1 MDKLPE
7 RAVAIGLAL
16 TVCCAP
22 AWSWAE
28 PLKLAQGWSV
38 HINGGQVATDEAIAR
53 MEKSIDAPRFIVL
66 YTTADYGERET
77 VTTLRER
84 YPEAKI
90 FGMNVY
96 RGVFTSDGLHIGERG
111 SLAMMGFAG
120 GDLAFGVAAREVK
133 DGADITALTR
143 ETFAAAAHDAGATPE
158 DPPSMVLLGA
168 LKGKE
173 DVVVAELGN
182 LVPRDIPLIGGTH
195 CNNNFQQGY
204 VIGNDEIIKP
214 GIVIGLIY
222 SQANIGVSF
231 YSGFVGKKKSGIITG
246 SEGRI
251 LKEIDSRPAQE
262 VYREWAKGHFDDI
275 DSSVENVLVM
285 KSATCPLAKAI
296 RLPNG
301 KLRYIPV
308 RPQRFN
314 TDGSLSM
321 GGDVSLGDTIYY
333 VEGNKEA
340 LRRRAAAVAREAM
353 VNGKIKVKDVAG
365 GLHIYCAGAA
375 KTLGLEVDG
384 EVMRMVGEVRKAM
397 RGSPFI
403 GGFTAAEQGTIPGYG
418 IFNGNLMSS
427 MVVFPK

>member
-1 MDKLPE
+1 VHKLPK
-7 RAVAIGLAL
+7 RALYIGLAL
-16 TVCCAP
+16 TLFCAS
-22 AWSWAE
+22 WSWAE
-28 PLKLAQGWSV
+28 PLKLAHGWSV
-38 HINGGQVATDEAIAR
+38 DASGGQVAAAEAIAK
-53 MEKSIDAPRFIVL
+53 MEKGIDAPRFIVL

-77 VTTLRER
+77 VATLRQR

-120 GDLAFGVAAREVK
+120 GDLAFGVAARTVK
-133 DGADITALTR
+133 DSADITAVTR
-143 ETFAAAAHDAGATPE
+143 ETFAAAARDAGATPE
-158 DPPSMVLLGA
+158 DQPSMVLLGA

-173 DVVVAELGN
+173 DIVVAELGN
-182 LVPRDIPLIGGTH
+182 LVPRDVPLIGGTH

-204 VIGNDEIIKP
+204 VIGNDEIIES

-222 SQANIGVSF
+222 SQVDIGVSF

-262 VYREWAKGHFDDI
+262 VYREWAEGHFDDI

-353 VNGKIKVKDVAG
+353 INGKIKVKDVAG

-384 EVMRMVGEVRKAM
+384 EVMRMVGEVRKVV
-397 RGSPFI
+397 RDSPFI

-427 MVVFPK
+427 MVVFRK

>member
-1 MDKLPE
+1 MCKLLV
-7 RAVAIGLAL
+7 RAASIGLAL
-16 TVCCAP
+16 SLFWAP
-22 AWSWAE
+22 ARTGAE
-28 PLKLAQGWSV
+28 PLKLAHGWSV
-38 HINGGQVATDEAIAR
+38 NPSGGKAATDEAIAM
-53 MEKSIDAPRFIVL
+53 MEKVIDVPRFIVL
-66 YTTADYGERET
+66 YATADYGEREIA
-77 VTTLRER
+77 TTLRDR
-84 YPEAKI
+84 HPDARL

-133 DGADITALTR
+133 NGTDIADVTR
-143 ETFAAAAHDAGATPE
+143 QTLAAAVADAGVTPGE
-158 DPPSMVLLGA
+158 QPSMVLLGA

-173 DVVVAELGN
+173 DLVVAELGK
-182 LVPRDIPLIGGTH
+182 LVPRDVPLVGGTH
-195 CNNNFQQGY
+195 CDNRFRQGY

-214 GIVIGLIY
+214 GIVIGLVY
-222 SQANIGVSF
+222 SAQRIGVSF
-231 YSGFVGKKKSGIITG
+231 YSGFVGKKKSGVITA
-246 SEGRI
+246 SEGRL

-262 VYREWAKGHFDDI
+262 VYREWAEGHFDDI

-296 RLPNG
+296 HLPNG
-301 KLRYIPV
+301 KCRYIPV

-353 VNGKIKVKDVAG
+353 VNGKIKVRDVAG

-375 KTLGLEVDG
+375 KTLGLEADG
-384 EVMRMVGEVRKAM
+384 EVVRMVGEVRKAM
-397 RGSPFI
+397 RDSPFI